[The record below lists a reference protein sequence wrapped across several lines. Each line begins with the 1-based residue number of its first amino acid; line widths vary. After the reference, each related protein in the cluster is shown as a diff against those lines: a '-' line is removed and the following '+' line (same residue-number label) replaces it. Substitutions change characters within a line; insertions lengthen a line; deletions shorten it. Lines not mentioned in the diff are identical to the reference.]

1 MESREHPVVEVIETR
16 EDNMN
21 IINEVE
27 HKKVELMRTLV
38 EKQDPTSKTNHNL
51 CTWSLSV
58 QEADDFM
65 IRRFLRARDL
75 DVEKASTLF
84 LKYLKWRRTFMPKG
98 FIPASDIP
106 NELSQKKMFL
116 QGFDKKG
123 RPISVAFGGR
133 HVPSKDKGGLDE
145 FKRTLYSVQSRENMC
160 EVINYLS
167 VIKLYLMPNGQEKF
181 VGIADCEG
189 WGFSNCDIHGFV
201 GGLHILQDCYP
212 ERLGKMFI
220 VHAPYVFMAA
230 WKIIYPF
237 IDSNTKKKLTLRYH
251 IYHVSVQIVFVENK
265 KLKST
270 FLEDIDESQLPEI
283 YGGKLPLV
291 PLQDC

>member
-38 EKQDPTSKTNHNL
+38 EKQDPTSK
-51 CTWSLSV
+51 
-58 QEADDFM
+58 EADDFM

-145 FKRTLYSVQSRENMC
+145 FKRFIVFNLEKICAR
-160 EVINYLS
+160 
-167 VIKLYLMPNGQEKF
+167 MPNGQEKF

-237 IDSNTKKKLTLRYH
+237 IDSNTKKK
-251 IYHVSVQIVFVENK
+251 IVFVENK